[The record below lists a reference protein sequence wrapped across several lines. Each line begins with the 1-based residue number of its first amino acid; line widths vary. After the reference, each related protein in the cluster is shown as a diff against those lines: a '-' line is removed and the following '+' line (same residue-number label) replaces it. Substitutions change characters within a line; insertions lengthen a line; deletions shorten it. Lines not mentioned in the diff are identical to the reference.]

1 MASSRYSRRP
11 AGKPAPKPEPEPE
24 AEAEP
29 QAEADDVSVELPE
42 EAGTFAEEAYSP
54 DEAPAAPA
62 PRAASSARNRGASS
76 ARNSGVSGRSSRRM
90 SATSDK
96 KSSRRPSLTPEE
108 AKARRR
114 ALLSAFKLALG
125 LIILVGGVFAVC
137 WFVIRDDKPI
147 QQARAVLNDIDTV
160 NIKSIDTALDHQRP
174 EDAEKWLVEARKKIE
189 DTPEFS
195 NQKSPPDLLAA
206 VAAKKEDL
214 AQREQRIARVK
225 RDVRVS
231 NNLDSLLAQ
240 FVKINQPETDLDKL
254 EADAKAFLDNPVE
267 WPNGSHNEDY
277 IKTYSTEV
285 NRIQTRMASIES
297 QRNQRK
303 VDETTTP
310 VEHARETAKG
320 LAAQEKYHEAL
331 AMIDDYA
338 AKNPKADFSQVRSWI
353 EDEAQKHW
361 VATKSV
367 VENLYKDVD
376 AIGSSAATKKEALEQ
391 ARAKLKSVIDN
402 YGIDQYV
409 SEAKALYAKYP
420 Q

>member
-11 AGKPAPKPEPEPE
+11 GKPAPKPEPEAD

-29 QAEADDVSVELPE
+29 TAEEVSVELPE
-42 EAGTFAEEAYSP
+42 EAGTFAEEAYAP
-54 DEAPAAPA
+54 DEAPAPA
-62 PRAASSARNRGASS
+62 KAARGASSARNRGASS
-76 ARNSGVSGRSSRRM
+76 ARNSGASGRSSRRM

-96 KSSRRPSLTPEE
+96 KSSRRPALSPEE

-114 ALLSAFKLALG
+114 ALLSALKLALG
-125 LIILVGGVFAVC
+125 LIVLVGGVFAVC

-147 QQARAVLNDIDTV
+147 QQARAVLSDIDTV

-174 EDAEKWLVEARKKIE
+174 DEAEKWLVEARKKIE

-214 AQREQRIARVK
+214 AERETRIARVK
-225 RDVRVS
+225 RDVRVG
-231 NNLDSLLAQ
+231 NNLDNLLAQ
-240 FVKINQPETDLDKL
+240 FGKLNQPETDLDKL
-254 EADAKAFLDNPVE
+254 DTAAKAFLDNPVE

-285 NRIQTRMASIES
+285 NRIQTKMASIES
-297 QRNQRK
+297 ERNQRK
-303 VDETTTP
+303 IDETTTP
-310 VEHARETAKG
+310 VQHAREAAKG
-320 LAAQEKYHEAL
+320 LAEQEKYHEAL
-331 AMIDDYA
+331 AVIDDYA
-338 AKNPKADFSQVRSWI
+338 AKNPKADFSQVRAWI

-376 AIGSSAATKKEALEQ
+376 AIGSSAATKKEALEK
-391 ARAKLKSVIDN
+391 ARGKLKSVIDN
-402 YGIDQYV
+402 YGIAQYV
-409 SEAKALYAKYP
+409 DEAKQLYAKYP
-420 Q
+420 E